1 MADDIPGIDD
11 CIAVTALTR
20 RARLRQLVDQAS
32 CSTPGVPASARC
44 GRGFA
49 HPRQPTEF
57 DANSYLLVDTCACV
71 RASGHNHTCLCAHGI
86 ERVVYRVDDDGREHY
101 ATLPLR

>member
-20 RARLRQLVDQAS
+20 RARLRQLFPSD
-32 CSTPGVPASARC
+32 PASARC

-71 RASGHNHTCLCAHGI
+71 RASGHGHPCLCGHGV
-86 ERVVYRVDDDGREHY
+86 ERQVYRVDDDGREHY
-101 ATLPLR
+101 VTRPAGEE